1 MPGIKLRE
9 GDSIERALKV
19 LKRQVEKSGHLKD
32 LREHLAYSK
41 PSEKKKRKSA
51 MARRRLAKAKRKE
64 IG

>member
-9 GDSIERALKV
+9 GDSIEKALKIF
-19 LKRQVEKSGHLKD
+19 KRQVEKSGHLKD
-32 LREHLAYSK
+32 LREKAAYAK

-64 IG
+64 MG